1 MTFEDVGTL
10 FYAAELLDSEVVA
23 LAYAPAFVAHFVDPL
38 GPCTQVD
45 LADGVPQDWELGV
58 PFLPAMDEVRVTT
71 ARLDL
76 RGLRVPVP
84 AEGWTATAQSKGF
97 RITLAQ
103 PARLVAIAFDPPQPA
118 TPLADGQTLRL
129 LLSPADPAGPP
140 SFVDPPFPLGAAYA
154 AIPRRIGQRSDG
166 GLTVAD
172 LDPTFG
178 TSWLVQWAV
187 GNDATELAPVDVT
200 TTVRSVTVEAAVADA
215 RLELRPDVDG
225 GDPVLVWNH
234 PGVLDPASGLQ
245 PVDMSPI
252 ARKRLADRLTAAN
265 GAASPPPTLTL
276 PVRLVAATGGPVGVS
291 GTELRVDYAA
301 DGLPGGAALALRGEP
316 RPLTLSVPAALRPAG
331 GTVSVTAHHLGREL
345 NGPVG
350 PIAAAGGPGRQVTV
364 ARWAATALAVAAPPT
379 GDASVT
385 IVAVTVD
392 VAADS
397 PAELALDLRADVH
410 GLPGPVLASAVA
422 RLDAGPRSVI
432 ELLLDRP
439 PTVAVAAVVWVT
451 ARATTGVV
459 RWYDDPVDRR
469 PALPALPPP
478 EVRVSADGG
487 LTWAPDEGSLAGPT
501 VPRTRLL
508 HHVDPPY
515 AAPVL
520 AIRTGDDVVVAE
532 VALAAGGAPDEFAAA
547 AAPLPAALADLA
559 GRTVGAGRRDLALYL
574 TTPAA
579 LDLRVTAVD
588 LVYPPSAGPTGS

>member
-1 MTFEDVGTL
+1 M
-10 FYAAELLDSEVVA
+10 VA
-23 LAYAPAFVAHFVDPL
+23 LTYAPAFVAHFVDPL

-76 RGLRVPVP
+76 RGLRVAVP

-118 TPLADGQTLRL
+118 TPLGDGQTLRL

-200 TTVRSVTVEAAVADA
+200 TTVRTVTVEHAVADA

-252 ARKRLADRLTAAN
+252 ARKRLADRLAAAN

-301 DGLPGGAALALRGEP
+301 DGLPGGAALAMRGEP

-350 PIAAAGGPGRQVTV
+350 PIATAGGPGRQVTV
-364 ARWAATALAVAAPPT
+364 ARWAATALAIAAPPT

-422 RLDAGPRSVI
+422 RLDPGPRSVI

-469 PALPALPPP
+469 PALPAVPAP

-501 VPRTRLL
+501 VPRARLL
-508 HHVDPPY
+508 HRVDPPY
-515 AAPVL
+515 APPVL

-547 AAPLPAALADLA
+547 AAPLPPSLADLA
-559 GRTVGAGRRDLALYL
+559 GRTAGAGRRDLPLYL

>member
-1 MTFEDVGTL
+1 M
-10 FYAAELLDSEVVA
+10 
-23 LAYAPAFVAHFVDPL
+23 
-38 GPCTQVD
+38 
-45 LADGVPQDWELGV
+45 
-58 PFLPAMDEVRVTT
+58 
-71 ARLDL
+71 
-76 RGLRVPVP
+76 
-84 AEGWTATAQSKGF
+84 
-97 RITLAQ
+97 
-103 PARLVAIAFDPPQPA
+103 
-118 TPLADGQTLRL
+118 
-129 LLSPADPAGPP
+129 
-140 SFVDPPFPLGAAYA
+140 
-154 AIPRRIGQRSDG
+154 
-166 GLTVAD
+166 
-172 LDPTFG
+172 
-178 TSWLVQWAV
+178 
-187 GNDATELAPVDVT
+187 
-200 TTVRSVTVEAAVADA
+200 RSVTVERAVADA
-215 RLELRPDVDG
+215 RLELRPDDDG

-252 ARKRLADRLTAAN
+252 ARKRLADRLAAAN

-316 RPLTLSVPAALRPAG
+316 LPLTLSVPAALRPAG

-350 PIAAAGGPGRQVTV
+350 PIATAGGPGRQVTV
-364 ARWAATALAVAAPPT
+364 ARWAATALALAAPAT
-379 GDASVT
+379 GDPSVT

-422 RLDAGPRSVI
+422 RLDPGPRSVI

-439 PTVAVAAVVWVT
+439 PTVAVGAVVWVT

-459 RWYDDPVDRR
+459 RWYDDPGDRR
-469 PALPALPPP
+469 PALPAVPAPA
-478 EVRVSADGG
+478 VRVSADGG

-508 HHVDPPY
+508 HRVDPPY
-515 AAPVL
+515 APPVL

-547 AAPLPAALADLA
+547 AAPLAPALADLA
-559 GRTVGAGRRDLALYL
+559 GRTVGAGRRDLPLYL

>member
-1 MTFEDVGTL
+1 M
-10 FYAAELLDSEVVA
+10 
-23 LAYAPAFVAHFVDPL
+23 
-38 GPCTQVD
+38 
-45 LADGVPQDWELGV
+45 
-58 PFLPAMDEVRVTT
+58 
-71 ARLDL
+71 
-76 RGLRVPVP
+76 
-84 AEGWTATAQSKGF
+84 
-97 RITLAQ
+97 
-103 PARLVAIAFDPPQPA
+103 
-118 TPLADGQTLRL
+118 
-129 LLSPADPAGPP
+129 
-140 SFVDPPFPLGAAYA
+140 
-154 AIPRRIGQRSDG
+154 
-166 GLTVAD
+166 TVAD

-200 TTVRSVTVEAAVADA
+200 TTVRSVTVERAVADA

-252 ARKRLADRLTAAN
+252 ARKRLADRLAAAN

-350 PIAAAGGPGRQVTV
+350 PIATAGGPGRQVTV

-410 GLPGPVLASAVA
+410 GLPG
-422 RLDAGPRSVI
+422 AGVGQCR
-432 ELLLDRP
+432 RP
-439 PTVAVAAVVWVT
+439 PRRR
-451 ARATTGVV
+451 AR
-459 RWYDDPVDRR
+459 DR
-469 PALPALPPP
+469 
-478 EVRVSADGG
+478 
-487 LTWAPDEGSLAGPT
+487 
-501 VPRTRLL
+501 
-508 HHVDPPY
+508 
-515 AAPVL
+515 
-520 AIRTGDDVVVAE
+520 
-532 VALAAGGAPDEFAAA
+532 
-547 AAPLPAALADLA
+547 
-559 GRTVGAGRRDLALYL
+559 
-574 TTPAA
+574 
-579 LDLRVTAVD
+579 
-588 LVYPPSAGPTGS
+588 